1 MLEYLIYK
9 CAVTLRHTIDCSTA
23 LTYFFHL
30 QLYLIFC
37 KLHMFSIKPIM
48 DTLFFFI
55 IFMSHYIKLSSINF
69 YLSGICYELQ
79 FIFPDVCTAQCDPFV
94 VRTLTGCKHLY
105 NMPIVRKAL
114 LTAKHLCHT
123 VATFL
128 LISHD
133 NMLFVILLVS
143 GFLALHCLGELV
155 SPNCVNLC
163 NWCKI
168 IICFP
173 AFLSLDSYSYTLLS
187 YKADHFF
194 QSSQI
199 LMPDALLGLQTLYL
213 QELFAAYLISY
224 DWLFPLKSAL

>member
-1 MLEYLIYK
+1 MLEHLIYK

-30 QLYLIFC
+30 QPYLIFC
-37 KLHMFSIKPIM
+37 KLHMFPIKLIM
-48 DTLFFFI
+48 DTLSFFV
-55 IFMSHYIKLSSINF
+55 IFMSHYIKLFSINF

-79 FIFPDVCTAQCDPFV
+79 FIFPNVYTAQCDLFV

-114 LTAKHLCHT
+114 STAKHLCHT

-143 GFLALHCLGELV
+143 GFLALHCLGELISLWTCV
-155 SPNCVNLC
+155 TGARSSYAPLLFSPWILTATLY
-163 NWCKI
+163 WAIRQI
-168 IICFP
+168 I
-173 AFLSLDSYSYTLLS
+173 
-187 YKADHFF
+187 FF

-213 QELFAAYLISY
+213 
-224 DWLFPLKSAL
+224 